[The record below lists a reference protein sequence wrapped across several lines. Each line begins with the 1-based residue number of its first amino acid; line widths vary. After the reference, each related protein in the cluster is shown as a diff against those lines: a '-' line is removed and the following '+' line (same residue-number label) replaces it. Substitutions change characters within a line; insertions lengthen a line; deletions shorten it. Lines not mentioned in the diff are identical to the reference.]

1 MQKISLQKR
10 SFFNSIGL
18 DTNNLPPE
26 LQIKSNSI
34 QTKIPKEDLKFLN
47 QKDWSIPQ
55 EKYFRLKN
63 LFGTDDFKLDN
74 KTWIE
79 IFNNNEKTDEI
90 IKLYFKNPNYYYKDL
105 KQLNQ
110 SELKHNGSI
119 ELYEDNGKFFVKD
132 GLARISLMMIKYLLE
147 MSRAQSKEEKIMI
160 NKQYIFSAIV
170 RSTPSDRDIMYM
182 INMISDLYGSKVK
195 LKKLNNDGD
204 CNYIMKI
211 DEKKMEIKSK
221 KDFES
226 FIKNVYLPKE
236 FKSYDKL
243 KLRLRNVAKV
253 GFEYKENEENED
265 LVDQFLLMGKLFP
278 NYEVFIKYYKKII
291 QYEIEDDFVLKLD
304 INNIMYDDVLKKLI
318 KIVKQEEN
326 NMKKTEIKESL
337 KKNSTN
343 KTTTKSD
350 AKKEPTKVAKAD
362 KKVEKEVSKTVTYV
376 KAAQEV
382 PEEKVV
388 EKAKEEAVNEKIK
401 KAKEVAANSISNI
414 VDNIEMT
421 YYKLKTEEA
430 KSIDLANSTGVEM
443 NIDKI
448 SDVSINSN
456 INSIKESSFL
466 VKKKIEMSN
475 KLDELNYN
483 NEFLK
488 DLKQISGDKSIINEY
503 GEEMKSIY
511 MACFNKNARKMITDA
526 KLKKLD
532 KQRKEI
538 ESEKCSFFSKL
549 IGKAKLKQA
558 RLDNINLKEQ
568 LILTE
573 SQFSSNSY
581 ITLEDGLSEIYAFIR
596 TEEDASCLSDVKMY
610 LRNVESNNQIK
621 DMIDQDK
628 LSRKTREKIDQQRN
642 LPQLA
647 LSKEKKRLFSK
658 AQINM
663 VQEKNNELKRVIQI
677 NRANSLKMQNTGL
690 IPILGNI
697 KSTKA
702 VRKFISN
709 LNQIDSSLK
718 TQKE

>member
-18 DTNNLPPE
+18 DINNLPPE
-26 LQIKSNSI
+26 LQIKSNSM
-34 QTKIPKEDLKFLN
+34 QTKLPKESMKFLV
-47 QKDWSIPQ
+47 QKDWTIPH
-55 EKYFRLKN
+55 EKAFRLKN
-63 LFGTDDFKLDN
+63 LFGTDNIDFDN

-90 IKLYFKNPNYYYKDL
+90 IKLYFKNPNYYYRDL

-110 SELKHNGSI
+110 AGLKHNGSI

-132 GLARISLMMIKYLLE
+132 GVARVSLMMIKYLLE
-147 MSRAQSKEEKIMI
+147 MSRAQSKEEKAMI
-160 NKQYIFSAIV
+160 NKQYAFAAVV
-170 RSTPSDRDIMYM
+170 RSTPADRDIMYL
-182 INMISDLYGSKVK
+182 INMISDLYGSKFK
-195 LKKLNNDGD
+195 LKRLGNEDECKF
-204 CNYIMKI
+204 IMKI
-211 DEKKMEIKSK
+211 DEKKVEINSK

-253 GFEYKENEENED
+253 GFEYKENDESED

-304 INNIMYDDVLKKLI
+304 INNITYDDVLKKLI
-318 KIVKQEEN
+318 KIVKQEEI
-326 NMKKTEIKESL
+326 NMRKTESKENVSKKTT
-337 KKNSTN
+337 KKTV
-343 KTTTKSD
+343 
-350 AKKEPTKVAKAD
+350 AKKETVKATKTP
-362 KKVEKEVSKTVTYV
+362 KVVEEKEVKKTSSV
-376 KAAQEV
+376 KAVSKA
-382 PEEKVV
+382 PEKTTDT
-388 EKAKEEAVNEKIK
+388 KDKEEVMNQKIK
-401 KAKEVAANSISNI
+401 KAKEVAASSISNI
-414 VDNIEMT
+414 VNNIEMT
-421 YYKLKTEEA
+421 YFKLKSEEA
-430 KSIDLANSTGVEM
+430 KSMDLANSTGIEM

-448 SDVSINSN
+448 SDASINSN
-456 INSIKESSFL
+456 INSIKANSFE
-466 VKKKIEMSN
+466 VKKKIELIN
-475 KLDELNYN
+475 KLDELNCN
-483 NEFLK
+483 NDFLA
-488 DLKQISGDKSIINEY
+488 DLKSISADKSIVDEY

-532 KQRKEI
+532 KQRKEV
-538 ESEKCSFFSKL
+538 EGEKCSFFSKL

-581 ITLEDGLSEIYAFIR
+581 ATLEDGLSDIYAFIK
-596 TEEDASCLSDVKMY
+596 TEEDASCVSDVKIY
-610 LRNVESNNQIK
+610 LRNVETNNQIK
-621 DMIDQDK
+621 EMIDQNK
-628 LSRKTREKIDQQRN
+628 LTKKTREKIDQQRN
-642 LPQLA
+642 LPQLV

-690 IPILGNI
+690 IPTLGNI

-702 VRKFISN
+702 VRKFINN
-709 LNQIDSSLK
+709 LSQIDTSLK
-718 TQKE
+718 NQMD